1 MKFDE
6 LQSKISDLTQQVLD
20 NSNKA
25 QTLANQADNLMQS
38 KTAVQQ
44 ALADLA
50 ADQPIAE
57 VIDKIRQADEAM
69 QESAI
74 RKLEQDSQT
83 IQAAVRKDLED
94 TAKSE

>member
-6 LQSKISDLTQQVLD
+6 LKSKISDLTQQVLD

-57 VIDKIRQADEAM
+57 VVDKIRQADEAM